1 MKDKLLKLAKRLKKL
16 TMEEIEPILNC
27 ENLQEILDDLVKE
40 KLLQCQNGIYFYIK
54 KEYKKS
60 DLPLFFQFH
69 TKEEIDM
76 IIKCFCAGITSDKG
90 AFLLEVSDA
99 TLQKFNAYFRK
110 ILYEKQLQELKEHFA
125 KNPKAPKVRTFYEIP
140 VYFYLYDEKLF
151 VTGKELKAKDLKE
164 HTKEEKLKIKVLY
177 SRLRRSINHSN
188 MKKLLP
194 HHLAEHI
201 WKYGKSFERLKNEIY
216 FLLDL

>member
-1 MKDKLLKLAKRLKKL
+1 MKNKVLKLAKRLNKFSL
-16 TMEEIEPILNC
+16 DEIEPILNC
-27 ENLQEILDDLVKE
+27 ENLQEILDELVEE
-40 KLLQCQNGIYFYIK
+40 KLLQLQNGIYFYVK
-54 KEYKKS
+54 KESKKS

-69 TKEEIDM
+69 TKEEIVM
-76 IIKCFCAGITSDKG
+76 IVKCFCVGITSDKG
-90 AFLLEVSDA
+90 AFLLDVSDA

-110 ILYEKQLQELKEHFA
+110 IIYEKQLQELKEHFA

-151 VTGKELKAKDLKE
+151 VVEKPLYSKDSTE

-188 MKKLLP
+188 MKKLRP
-194 HHLAEHI
+194 YHVAEHI
-201 WKYGKSFERLKNEIY
+201 WKYGKELKELKNEIY
-216 FLLDL
+216 SLLNL